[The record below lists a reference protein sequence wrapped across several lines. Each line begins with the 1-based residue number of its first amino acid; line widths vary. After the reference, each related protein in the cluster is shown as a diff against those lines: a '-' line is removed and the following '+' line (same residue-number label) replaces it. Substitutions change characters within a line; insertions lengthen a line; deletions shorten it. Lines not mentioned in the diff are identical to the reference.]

1 MPRDRSNEAWI
12 QDLTAGGAVQEQAL
26 EDLRQIILSG
36 LPYGLSKWIT
46 ANDPR
51 FEPLAGE
58 VVQETL
64 VRVLDRLDTF
74 EGRSKF
80 TTWVYTIAVRIA
92 LTELRKARWRETSLD
107 EILEGNPNYF
117 STEVDGFHQHSEN
130 PEEALE
136 KSDLMMRIE
145 RIIQEELTEK
155 QRNALIALAVK
166 DMPMEVVAEQL
177 GTNRN
182 ALYKLLHDA
191 RLRLKQRMEAE
202 GLMPEDVLAS
212 FED

>member
-1 MPRDRSNEAWI
+1 MPRDRSNETWI
-12 QDLTAGGAVQEQAL
+12 QDLTAGGEVQEQAL
-26 EDLRQIILSG
+26 DDLRQIILGG

-46 ANDPR
+46 ADDPR

-58 VVQETL
+58 VAQETL

-92 LTELRKARWRETSLD
+92 LTELRKARWREASLD
-107 EILEGNPNYF
+107 DILEGNPNYF
-117 STEVDGFHQHSEN
+117 STDADGFHQRSDN

-136 KSDLMMRIE
+136 KRDLMMRIE

-155 QRNALIALAVK
+155 QRAALVALAVK

>member
-1 MPRDRSNEAWI
+1 
-12 QDLTAGGAVQEQAL
+12 
-26 EDLRQIILSG
+26 
-36 LPYGLSKWIT
+36 
-46 ANDPR
+46 
-51 FEPLAGE
+51 
-58 VVQETL
+58 
-64 VRVLDRLDTF
+64 
-74 EGRSKF
+74 
-80 TTWVYTIAVRIA
+80 
-92 LTELRKARWRETSLD
+92 
-107 EILEGNPNYF
+107 
-117 STEVDGFHQHSEN
+117 
-130 PEEALE
+130 
-136 KSDLMMRIE
+136 MRIE

-155 QRNALIALAVK
+155 QRAALVALAVK